1 MDSKQSGN
9 SIQGSVG
16 EQPLVLAVDEDEDNI
31 LVISYLIQSLACKLI
46 TTNSGQNT
54 LNIATKHLPDL
65 ILLEIALPDVDG
77 FEIIEKLR
85 QNKTTGSIPIVVVTR
100 LSGTTEK
107 ERIINIGCN
116 GYLCKPYLFE
126 DLEDLIRTNLEILS
140 EVRS

>member
-1 MDSKQSGN
+1 MDSKQSDN
-9 SIQGSVG
+9 SIQVSVG

-46 TTNSGQNT
+46 TTNSGHNT

-65 ILLEIALPDVDG
+65 ILLEIALPDLDG

-100 LSGTTEK
+100 LSGATEK
-107 ERIINIGCN
+107 ERIIKIGCN

-126 DLEDLIRTNLEILS
+126 DLEDLIRTNLKILS
-140 EVRS
+140 DVRS